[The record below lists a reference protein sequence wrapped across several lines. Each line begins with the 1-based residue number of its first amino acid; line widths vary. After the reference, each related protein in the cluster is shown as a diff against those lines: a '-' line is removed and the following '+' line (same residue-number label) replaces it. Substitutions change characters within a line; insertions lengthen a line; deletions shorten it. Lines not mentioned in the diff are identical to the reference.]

1 MDIYISVI
9 HSDAFRLTTSLPLDC
24 DVIYS
29 RDRMKGHVIAP
40 AVISVICIVIVGV
53 LAVVRMN
60 QPVYVLQ
67 RVTHPMANVM
77 SQADFI
83 R

>member
-1 MDIYISVI
+1 
-9 HSDAFRLTTSLPLDC
+9 
-24 DVIYS
+24 
-29 RDRMKGHVIAP
+29 MKGHVIAP
-40 AVISVICIVIVGV
+40 VVISVICIVIVGV

-67 RVTHPMANVM
+67 RVTPPTTNVM
-77 SQADFI
+77 SQDDFI